1 MAMRAKVNSSM
12 NGSDASSSFFG
23 KFLLPGLFHKL
34 EPIRVPLGGES
45 SALSSPSPSPSIVN
59 TGSGVG
65 SELVESSRADDA
77 DEEFEDETVEPS
89 AVIAVDHT
97 CSNDESDCGVNS
109 VQYKRALSMI
119 DEIGVDDSSNRHRR

>member
-1 MAMRAKVNSSM
+1 M

-23 KFLLPGLFHKL
+23 KFLLPGLFHNL

-45 SALSSPSPSPSIVN
+45 SALSSPSPSIVN

>member
-23 KFLLPGLFHKL
+23 KFLLPGLFHNL

-45 SALSSPSPSPSIVN
+45 SALSSPSPSPSLVN
-59 TGSGVG
+59 TGSGIG
-65 SELVESSRADDA
+65 SELVKSSRADDA

-89 AVIAVDHT
+89 AILAVDHT
-97 CSNDESDCGVNS
+97 CSDDERDCGVNS

-119 DEIGVDDSSNRHRR
+119 DEIGEDESSNRHGR

>member
-23 KFLLPGLFHKL
+23 KFLLPGLFHNL
-34 EPIRVPLGGES
+34 EPIRVPSGGES
-45 SALSSPSPSPSIVN
+45 SALSSPSPSLVN
-59 TGSGVG
+59 TGSGIG

-89 AVIAVDHT
+89 AILAVDHT
-97 CSNDESDCGVNS
+97 CSDVERDCGVNS
-109 VQYKRALSMI
+109 VHYKRALSMI
-119 DEIGVDDSSNRHRR
+119 DEIGEDESSNRHGR